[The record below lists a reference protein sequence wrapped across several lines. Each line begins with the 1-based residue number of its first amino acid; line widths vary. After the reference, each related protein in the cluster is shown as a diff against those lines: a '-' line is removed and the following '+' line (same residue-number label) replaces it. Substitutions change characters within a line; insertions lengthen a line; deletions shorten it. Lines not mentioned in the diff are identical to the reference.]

1 MKPALLSV
9 VGRKGAGKSEVLEV
23 LIGLLKEKGVRTGV
37 MKHLAREDFEVDQP
51 GKDTYRYRVQGAE
64 TVMVLG
70 KKKRAIFSDLPLEQ
84 GWEENLKYFEG
95 FDLVLLEGYFLK
107 EIPMVEVYQKELGAP
122 LLLETGNVF
131 AVCSE
136 TPTGIPAPHFSR
148 SRDGVRDLVFLIQS
162 QFYLAH
168 AERGSFYGK

>member
-9 VGRKGAGKSEVLEV
+9 VGRKGAGKSDVLEA

-37 MKHLAREDFEVDQP
+37 MKHLAREDFEVDQS
-51 GKDTYRYRVQGAE
+51 GKDTCRYRARGAE

-70 KKKRAIFSDLPLEQ
+70 KKKRAIFSDLPLDQ
-84 GWEENLKYFEG
+84 GWEENLKYFDG

-107 EIPMVEVYQKELGAP
+107 EVPMLEVYQKELGQP
-122 LLLETGNVF
+122 LLLEASNIF

-148 SRDGVRDLVFLIQS
+148 SRNGLSDLVFLIQS
-162 QFYLAH
+162 KFSLTH
-168 AERGSFYGK
+168 AVRG